1 MNNIHILTN
10 WFKSPNETAFLYPL
24 LKFKSQL
31 LNKGYSIKFFDQPSE
46 KFTECDV
53 MIISSKFYSNSWS
66 ENLVHKTLQEIYGL
80 KKIPTFPNN

>member
-31 LNKGYSIKFFDQPSE
+31 LSKGYSIKFFDQPSE

-53 MIISSKFYSNSWS
+53 MIISSKFYSNR
-66 ENLVHKTLQEIYGL
+66 
-80 KKIPTFPNN
+80 

>member
-31 LNKGYSIKFFDQPSE
+31 LNKGYSIKFFDQLSE

-53 MIISSKFYSNSWS
+53 MMFSSEFYSYRWS
-66 ENLVHKTLQEIYGL
+66 ENLVYKTLQEI
-80 KKIPTFPNN
+80 